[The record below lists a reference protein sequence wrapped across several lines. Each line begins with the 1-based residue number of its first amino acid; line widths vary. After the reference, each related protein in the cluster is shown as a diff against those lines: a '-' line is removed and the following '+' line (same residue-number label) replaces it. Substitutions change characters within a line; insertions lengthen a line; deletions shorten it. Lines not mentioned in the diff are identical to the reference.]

1 MLVLLAAVVTGAM
14 AQTEE
19 LLTTIT
25 LGGEPWSSLQPV
37 YTESG
42 RATLETSG
50 TVEEGLVCPEINGW
64 SNSSPLAIG
73 SVTINPAEG
82 YTITKVV
89 FWDYDMNN
97 GYYNALTDNASPFT
111 CYMKGSQR
119 SLNEDMSSPN
129 GNAIAK
135 IEVYGY
141 ASTVAVTGVTLLPT
155 TATLTLG
162 ETETVTLTATVLPGD
177 ATDKSVTWSSS
188 DEAVATV
195 TDGVVTAVAAGTA
208 TITVTTTDGAK
219 TATCAVTVSPAAST
233 YTVTLKEG
241 TEDAT
246 SWTIAPAEATTTGV
260 AAGTTVTATY
270 SGTKR
275 VKSVKAVKKA
285 AALTYPIALSAVT
298 EEYVGSVVTTS
309 GNVYATVADA
319 TAASET
325 AVAMIAYVGSDNGE
339 AAPYNHGLA
348 LALSDAGG
356 GSSFEWSTSLTKI
369 HTYTT
374 VTASFASESGLNYN
388 DATHNSDTYPAFK
401 AAIANNG
408 TAAPTGCSSWFLASG
423 YQWKQMIGAAG
434 LSDLGLEGASYWSS
448 TERNASRAWYF
459 HSDTGNWTSFNKDFD
474 CQVRACLAF

>member
-1 MLVLLAAVVTGAM
+1 MLVLLMTAATGAW
-14 AQTEE
+14 ADTTVTWTASDVSRIYIDFLDGEAYNNTIKGITVTSSGGGSAGASWE
-19 LLTTIT
+19 GTDIDLNSGSTTIT
-25 LGGEPWSSLQPV
+25 FTSSV
-37 YTESG
+37 GNIKS
-42 RATLETSG
+42 
-50 TVEEGLVCPEINGW
+50 I
-64 SNSSPLAIG
+64 AI
-73 SVTINPAEG
+73 TAEN
-82 YTITKVV
+82 I
-89 FWDYDMNN
+89 
-97 GYYNALTDNASPFT
+97 
-111 CYMKGSQR
+111 
-119 SLNEDMSSPN
+119 DMSSIPS
-129 GNAIAK
+129 GWTTDYSTLSWSGVASSTVSLPLSGGTDISEISGIVFT
-135 IEVYGY
+135 IEPP
-141 ASTVAVTGVTLLPT
+141 TVAVTGVTLAPT
-155 TATLTLG
+155 SATLTLG
-162 ETETVTLTATVLPGD
+162 ETETVTLIPTVLPAE